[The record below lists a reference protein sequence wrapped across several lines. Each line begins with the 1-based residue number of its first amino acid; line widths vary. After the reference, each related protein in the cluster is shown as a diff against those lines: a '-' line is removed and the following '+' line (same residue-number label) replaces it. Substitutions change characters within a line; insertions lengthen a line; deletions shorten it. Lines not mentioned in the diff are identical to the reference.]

1 MYIYIYIY
9 IYILQILEKGYFYL
23 LMYTMFTLREFPFFV
38 RLISHA
44 TLTSTETRCLHLPQG
59 QATRPDPARPRG
71 KRVDI
76 QKNL

>member
-1 MYIYIYIY
+1 
-9 IYILQILEKGYFYL
+9 
-23 LMYTMFTLREFPFFV
+23 MYTMFTLREFPFFV

-76 QKNL
+76 QKNLLVCWGDEGDEGCLPGYEDRIG

>member
-1 MYIYIYIY
+1 MYYIIYIYIINIRERIFLF
-9 IYILQILEKGYFYL
+9 IYVYHVHIEGVPFLCEVDLTCNTDLDRNKVSS
-23 LMYTMFTLREFPFFV
+23 FTSR
-38 RLISHA
+38 
-44 TLTSTETRCLHLPQG
+44 G

>member
-1 MYIYIYIY
+1 MYYIIYIYI
-9 IYILQILEKGYFYL
+9 INIRERIFLF
-23 LMYTMFTLREFPFFV
+23 MYTMFTLREFPFFV